1 MRTDAKVEMLWH
13 SLRALKKRPK
23 PKAGKMAKRSVI
35 GGLTF
40 SLLDVLS
47 TKPIWI
53 RKSFYTNLISFYFYS
68 PEIKPER
75 PPPPTESDV
84 LFCGNLSDESTQE
97 SITEFFDK
105 SGGVTSVRRPE
116 GRPFAFIE
124 FESMDAA
131 AKALE
136 ELAD

>member
-1 MRTDAKVEMLWH
+1 MDQSILCSLFRTRNLLGYV
-13 SLRALKKRPK
+13 
-23 PKAGKMAKRSVI
+23 SV
-35 GGLTF
+35 F
-40 SLLDVLS
+40 SIVNH
-47 TKPIWI
+47 I
-53 RKSFYTNLISFYFYS
+53 FHS

-84 LFCGNLSDESTQE
+84 LFCGNVGDESTVD

-105 SGGVTSVRRPE
+105 AGGVTQVRRPE

-124 FESMDAA
+124 FESMDAC

-136 ELAD
+136 ELQDQELDGQVPRLALA